1 MSAALGPISP
11 YNFNLSPLLTP
22 PRVQKSYLVHFLIL
36 SVLLHAVMLFVHF
49 TDNLRKQ
56 TETGLKPLQV
66 VLVNSKSANRP
77 HQADTLAQ
85 ANLDGGG
92 NTDAKVRATS
102 PFPTTENAEPQPEL
116 KKRME
121 QVRELEQQQ
130 ARLLTQLNTKA
141 AIEKPAPAARPQ
153 SEAGRAP
160 DATDLMARSLQMAR
174 LEAQIEREYKS
185 YQERPKRHFVGARTQ
200 EYRFARYVEDWRIKV
215 ERVGNLNYPDE
226 ARQKKL
232 YGSLRLTVHI
242 KSDGSLEKVD
252 IDRSSGS
259 KILDEAAV
267 RIVQMAAPYA
277 AFPDDIRRDT
287 DILGIPRTWTF
298 TRSDQIATE

>member
-11 YNFNLSPLLTP
+11 FNFNFSLLNAA
-22 PRVQKSYLVHFLIL
+22 PRAQKDYLIYFLIL
-36 SVLLHAVMLFVHF
+36 SALLHGLLLFVQF
-49 TDNLRKQ
+49 TDTLRKQ
-56 TETGLKPLQV
+56 SDEGARPLQV
-66 VLVNSKSANRP
+66 VLVNAKSANQP
-77 HQADTLAQ
+77 HKAALLAQ

-116 KKRME
+116 KQRLE

-130 ARLLTQLNTKA
+130 ARLLTQLKTKPA
-141 AIEKPAPAARPQ
+141 LEKPAPAARPQ
-153 SEAGRAP
+153 PETGHTP

-174 LEAQIEREYKS
+174 MEAQIEREYKA
-185 YQERPKRHFVGARTQ
+185 YQERPKRHFIGARTQ
-200 EYRFARYVEDWRIKV
+200 EYRFARYVEDWRVKV

-242 KSDGSLEKVD
+242 KSDGTLEKVD

-267 RIVQMAAPYA
+267 RIVQLAAPYA
-277 AFPDDIRRDT
+277 AFSDDIRRDT
-287 DILGIPRTWTF
+287 DILVIPRTWTF
-298 TRSDQIATE
+298 TRSDQLASE

>member
-11 YNFNLSPLLTP
+11 FNFNFSLLNAA
-22 PRVQKSYLVHFLIL
+22 PRAQKDYLIYFLIL
-36 SVLLHAVMLFVHF
+36 SALLHGLLLFVQF
-49 TDNLRKQ
+49 TDTLRKQ
-56 TETGLKPLQV
+56 SDEGARPLQV
-66 VLVNSKSANRP
+66 VLVNAKSANQP
-77 HQADTLAQ
+77 HKAALLAQ

-116 KKRME
+116 KQRLE

-130 ARLLTQLNTKA
+130 ARLLTQLKTKPA
-141 AIEKPAPAARPQ
+141 LEKPAPAARPQ
-153 SEAGRAP
+153 PEAGHTP

-174 LEAQIEREYKS
+174 MEAQIEREYKA
-185 YQERPKRHFVGARTQ
+185 YQERPKRHFIGARTQ
-200 EYRFARYVEDWRIKV
+200 EYRFARYVEDWRVKV

-242 KSDGSLEKVD
+242 KSDGTLEKVD

-267 RIVQMAAPYA
+267 RIVQLAAPYA
-277 AFPDDIRRDT
+277 AFSDDIRRDT
-287 DILGIPRTWTF
+287 DILVIPRTWTF
-298 TRSDQIATE
+298 TRSDQLASE

>member
-11 YNFNLSPLLTP
+11 FKFNFSFLTTP
-22 PRVQKSYLVHFLIL
+22 PRAQKDYLVYFLAL
-36 SVLLHAVMLFVHF
+36 SVLLHVLLLFVQF
-49 TDNLRKQ
+49 TDTQRKQ
-56 TETGLKPLQV
+56 SDTGMKPLQV
-66 VLVNSKSANRP
+66 VLVNAKSANRP
-77 HQADTLAQ
+77 HQAELLAQ

-102 PFPTTENAEPQPEL
+102 PFPTTEDAEPQPEL
-116 KKRME
+116 KTRQE
-121 QVRELEQQQ
+121 QVRVLEQQQ
-130 ARLLTQLNTKA
+130 ARLLTQLKPQPA
-141 AIEKPAPAARPQ
+141 LDKPAPATRPQ
-153 SEAGRAP
+153 PDTGHTP

-174 LEAQIEREYKS
+174 LEAQIERNYNA
-185 YQERPKRHFVGARTQ
+185 YQSRPKRKNIGARTE
-200 EYRFARYVEDWRIKV
+200 EYRFARYVDDWRQKV

-242 KSDGSLEKVD
+242 KSDGTLEKVD

-259 KILDEAAV
+259 KILDEAAI

-277 AFPDDIRRDT
+277 AFPEDIRRDT
-287 DILGIPRTWTF
+287 DIVGITRSWIF
-298 TRSDQIATE
+298 TRSDQLSSE